1 MTLLVHGEEGLRLA
15 ERTTSVL
22 YKKDL
27 KTLSQLNVD
36 EAILE
41 RCYYLKVWPLLNILT
56 LIVLKHLIMM
66 RVRKSLEAS

>member
-1 MTLLVHGEEGLRLA
+1 MVHRGSFALFNPFPHRQF
-15 ERTTSVL
+15 
-22 YKKDL
+22 
-27 KTLSQLNVD
+27 QLDVD